1 MDTQQQ
7 RRQLAAQH
15 QDQDQNQV
23 NLFRG
28 LYIGSDLVSH
38 IESIDSNLDCWM
50 YYREYV
56 NSFSFSK
63 HFFQTCFPF
72 SYMSS
77 HTTPLEFLD
86 IYHNQ
91 FCSFVISFQLN
102 HPDWTE
108 YTEEEC
114 LQHFKD
120 CLAVFIEKDSEW
132 SYTYDTNIA
141 TPQTLEKPHY
151 EAYEYIEVAQG
162 EFVKSYVGSG
172 YFQNVYN
179 DYVPSYRRMGDFGP
193 HGCPKFNLETY
204 FAAHDADDAHD
215 YSLCLNNNNK
225 DRFYFCIDGD
235 TDKLT
240 QTRLSHTGERFLFE
254 ESFQNEKIEIRR
266 EKERKEEKYK
276 QQIKEIQLLNE
287 RVQALS
293 RAISRENWL
302 RTSSQ
307 AFRND
312 TPAVIEIQ
320 VRFASASILPFQHLN
335 LPMPPVNASDYR
347 EPINEFD
354 SESDDE

>member
-1 MDTQQQ
+1 MDMQ
-7 RRQLAAQH
+7 QLAQQ
-15 QDQDQNQV
+15 QDQDQDQE

-28 LYIGSDLVSH
+28 LYIGSDLASH
-38 IESIDSNLDCWM
+38 IESIDPNVECWM

-56 NSFSFSK
+56 NSFTFSK

-91 FCSFVISFQLN
+91 FCEFVISFQLN
-102 HPDWTE
+102 HPDWAE
-108 YTEEEC
+108 YTETEC

-120 CLAVFIEKDSEW
+120 CLAAFIETDSEW
-132 SYTYDTNIA
+132 SYTNDTNIA

-151 EAYEYIEVAQG
+151 EAYEYIEVAES

-172 YFQNVYN
+172 YFQNVFN
-179 DYVPSYRRMGDFGP
+179 DYVPSHRRMGDFGP

-204 FAAHDADDAHD
+204 FAAHDDDAHH
-215 YSLCLNNNNK
+215 YGLCLNNKNK
-225 DRFYFCIDGD
+225 DSFDFCTDGD
-235 TDKLT
+235 TNTLT
-240 QTRLSHTGERFLFE
+240 QTRLSHTGKRFLFE
-254 ESFQNEKIEIRR
+254 DSFQNEKNEIRR

-293 RAISRENWL
+293 RALSRDNWV

-307 AFRND
+307 AFRID
-312 TPAVIEIQ
+312 TPAGIEVQ
-320 VRFASASILPFQHLN
+320 VRFASASILPFQNLN
-335 LPMPPVNASDYR
+335 LPMPAPVNASDYR
-347 EPINEFD
+347 EPIND
-354 SESDDE
+354 YNCESDDE